1 MRKDKLIKYLR
12 VNKNY
17 SFKLGKF
24 LIPKGMTTVKDKYID
39 LEKNRE
45 DNLAQGSA
53 WSPDFQKFLNTKH
66 RSIGYIREF
75 PIIIKNQELWSS
87 VCDLYDV
94 PHSLRIRNYFS
105 ADYLIYNYN
114 FLVEIDSKLHNPNYD
129 NARDDYIKRDYGL
142 DTLRFYEY
150 GRNKYQK
157 FSDDFQFLVN
167 FCRNSGAIPV
177 DFDYDQ
183 LIIDNF
189 LQSNSRVIS
198 VYDKIENLLATRK
211 IKTVVL
217 NNKNLSIPEF
227 VQLQYGINY
236 LEELVNYFRFSY
248 NVNVI
253 LVT

>member
-1 MRKDKLIKYLR
+1 MRNDKLIKYLR
-12 VNKNY
+12 VNKEY
-17 SFKLGKF
+17 SFILGKF
-24 LIPKGMTTVKDKYID
+24 LIPKGIVTIKGNPHD
-39 LEKNRE
+39 LEQSRE

-53 WSPDFQKFLNTKH
+53 WSPYFQNFLDTKH
-66 RSIGYIREF
+66 KSIGYIREF
-75 PIIIKNQELWSS
+75 PIIIRDQNLWESM
-87 VCDLYDV
+87 CDIHNV
-94 PHSLRIRNYFS
+94 PPNLRPRNYFL

-114 FLVEIDSKLHNPNYD
+114 FLVEIDSQYYNEEYD
-129 NARDDYIKRDYGL
+129 MARDDYIKRGYGL

-150 GRNKYQK
+150 GRNKHQK

-177 DFDYDQ
+177 DFNYDQ

-189 LQSNSRVIS
+189 LQKNSRVIS
-198 VYDKIENLLATRK
+198 VYDKIENLLATK
-211 IKTVVL
+211 KLKTIVL

-227 VQLQYGINY
+227 VQLRYGINY

>member
-1 MRKDKLIKYLR
+1 MKEDKLIKYLR

-17 SFKLGKF
+17 SFRLGNF
-24 LIPKGMTTVKDKYID
+24 LIPKGITTIKENYHD
-39 LEKNRE
+39 LEQSRG

-53 WSPDFQKFLNTKH
+53 WSPDFQKFLDTKH
-66 RSIGYIREF
+66 KSIDYIREF
-75 PIIIKNQELWSS
+75 PIIIRDQTLWGSMCELHN
-87 VCDLYDV
+87 V
-94 PHSLRIRNYFS
+94 PPNLQSRNYFL

-114 FLVEIDSKLHNPNYD
+114 FMVEIDSQYHNEEYD
-129 NARDDYIKRDYGL
+129 NARDEYIKRGYGL

-167 FCRNSGAIPV
+167 LCRNSGAIPV
-177 DFDYDQ
+177 DFNYDQ

-189 LQSNSRVIS
+189 LQSNSKVIS

-211 IKTVVL
+211 LKTVVL
-217 NNKNLSIPEF
+217 NSKNLSIPEF
-227 VQLQYGINY
+227 VQLRYGVNY
-236 LEELVNYFRFSY
+236 LEELINYFRFSY